1 MQNCV
6 IKHAWKLLE
15 LSPKYNRKP
24 PVGKIKWSRWGP
36 LEAFLW
42 IASYLPVIGDRSKK
56 SVATRLSNVKSRP
69 KRLVNLC
76 FFKHSKMPAN
86 SSDLNKVKTSF
97 LSEFS
102 IASTRVQAI
111 KLA

>member
-1 MQNCV
+1 MVNLTSLTPRFESIAEV
-6 IKHAWKLLE
+6 LL
-15 LSPKYNRKP
+15 
-24 PVGKIKWSRWGP
+24 WMP
-36 LEAFLW
+36 LF
-42 IASYLPVIGDRSKK
+42 LPVMGDRSKK

-76 FFKHSKMPAN
+76 FFKHSKMLAN